1 MKVPKISVIVAVY
14 GVENYIEKCVR
25 SLFEQTLD
33 AVEYIFVN
41 DDTPDN
47 SIVILK
53 SVLDEYSER
62 KNNTHIINLE
72 TNTGVANARTVGMKL
87 ATGKYM
93 IHCDPDDYLEDD
105 ALEVLYKEA
114 VKTDADIVTCDYY
127 REKEDRIEYCVQS
140 YVQTPRE
147 CIINFY
153 KNPFFPALWAMLIR
167 TSIIHNYHI
176 YPYEGINTGEDLNVI
191 FRVFLNAKSIAYV
204 NKAFYHYVVR
214 KGSLT
219 QNKDIKQLWSMNI
232 EPNLQRISYY
242 IDSQCAVCG
251 GDFLPTK
258 HYLQYSKKLMLLQC
272 ATPYYKLWF
281 DSYKEC
287 VNSLHLFHG
296 FSSKHKVVMILFAK
310 HYLLLVMYYKIFRPM
325 GLRII

>member
-62 KNNTHIINLE
+62 KNNTHIINFE

-93 IHCDPDDYLEDD
+93 IHCDLDDYLEDD

-114 VKTDADIVTCDYY
+114 VKLM
-127 REKEDRIEYCVQS
+127 RI
-140 YVQTPRE
+140 
-147 CIINFY
+147 
-153 KNPFFPALWAMLIR
+153 L
-167 TSIIHNYHI
+167 
-176 YPYEGINTGEDLNVI
+176 
-191 FRVFLNAKSIAYV
+191 
-204 NKAFYHYVVR
+204 
-214 KGSLT
+214 
-219 QNKDIKQLWSMNI
+219 
-232 EPNLQRISYY
+232 
-242 IDSQCAVCG
+242 
-251 GDFLPTK
+251 
-258 HYLQYSKKLMLLQC
+258 
-272 ATPYYKLWF
+272 
-281 DSYKEC
+281 
-287 VNSLHLFHG
+287 
-296 FSSKHKVVMILFAK
+296 
-310 HYLLLVMYYKIFRPM
+310 
-325 GLRII
+325 

>member
-62 KNNTHIINLE
+62 KNNTHIINFE

-93 IHCDPDDYLEDD
+93 IHCDLDDYLEDD

-127 REKEDRIEYCVQS
+127 REKEDKIEYC
-140 YVQTPRE
+140 VQTPRE

-153 KNPFFPALWAMLIR
+153 KNPFFPAL
-167 TSIIHNYHI
+167 
-176 YPYEGINTGEDLNVI
+176 
-191 FRVFLNAKSIAYV
+191 
-204 NKAFYHYVVR
+204 
-214 KGSLT
+214 
-219 QNKDIKQLWSMNI
+219 
-232 EPNLQRISYY
+232 
-242 IDSQCAVCG
+242 
-251 GDFLPTK
+251 
-258 HYLQYSKKLMLLQC
+258 
-272 ATPYYKLWF
+272 
-281 DSYKEC
+281 
-287 VNSLHLFHG
+287 
-296 FSSKHKVVMILFAK
+296 
-310 HYLLLVMYYKIFRPM
+310 
-325 GLRII
+325 